1 MCDSDVR
8 RCVDRY
14 VKDLTLSPIYSKWEI
29 VWIVS
34 NICFWYVL
42 MHSAYT
48 YRVWFTIDTV
58 HMHTQTR
65 LKTHTHTQSHVHGS
79 YSHINNGEC
88 VCVRMV
94 MCVMDAIDIVFTAL
108 MCAFISIIPNLYW
121 IIGNKAKNH
130 NFAILRVRI
139 ATLTETVFEKL
150 HPKWSEKQYAFN
162 FVA

>member
-1 MCDSDVR
+1 MR

-48 YRVWFTIDTV
+48 YRVRFTIDTV

-65 LKTHTHTQSHVHGS
+65 LKTHTHTHNHTFMA
-79 YSHINNGEC
+79 HIHTSITVSVC
-88 VCVRMV
+88 VCGWL
-94 MCVMDAIDIVFTAL
+94 CVWWTPLISYLPLWCAL
-108 MCAFISIIPNLYW
+108 LFQSSQTYIESSETKRKTIILRYCASESLPSPKRCLKNCIPN
-121 IIGNKAKNH
+121 GAKNSMH
-130 NFAILRVRI
+130 LIL
-139 ATLTETVFEKL
+139 
-150 HPKWSEKQYAFN
+150 
-162 FVA
+162 